1 MNNKKGTDYYLQTM
15 KRYNEIQTL
24 VDRYLA
30 AETSPEEERR
40 LALALH
46 NLAADSTE
54 PLPDDWQAVATIL
67 GELTLGEALYDEA
80 IARRSA
86 QSSASPLTPVSQQ
99 RAESRKFPLW
109 RWAVAAVIV
118 LTAGLG
124 VVLYQ
129 SHSFLRPEENPSS
142 TSGTLLSHQRDS
154 IVPPVEHA
162 DPAGCITES
171 NRLNQSTQP
180 LASASTAGQKKK
192 VRGKARPVP
201 QGEAAEPAV
210 ASVGSSIDEQADI
223 ELLGNQQ
230 PSLGFKEQDLDLLAQ
245 DVRNI
250 RQRGERL
257 QRAIDAMTIKTS
269 VLENN

>member
-1 MNNKKGTDYYLQTM
+1 M
-15 KRYNEIQTL
+15 KEDNEIQNL

-30 AETSPEEERR
+30 AETSPAEDRR
-40 LALALH
+40 LALTLH
-46 NLAADSTE
+46 ELAAASTD
-54 PLPDDWQAVATIL
+54 PMPADWQAVATIL

-99 RAESRKFPLW
+99 RAVSRKFPLW

-129 SHSFLRPEENPSS
+129 SHSFLRLEESPRP
-142 TSGTLLSHQRDS
+142 TSGTLVSRQRDS

-162 DPAGCITES
+162 EPAGCITES

-192 VRGKARPVP
+192 TCRMDKPVP

-223 ELLGNQQ
+223 ELLENQQ

-245 DVRNI
+245 DVHNI

-257 QRAIDAMTIKTS
+257 QRAIDAMTIKTP

>member
-1 MNNKKGTDYYLQTM
+1 M
-15 KRYNEIQTL
+15 KEDNEIQNL

-30 AETSPEEERR
+30 AETSPAEDRR
-40 LALALH
+40 LALTLH
-46 NLAADSTE
+46 ELAAASTD
-54 PLPDDWQAVATIL
+54 PMPADWQAVNIIL
-67 GELTLGEALYDEA
+67 GELTLGEALYDEILA
-80 IARRSA
+80 HRSPVGSFA
-86 QSSASPLTPVSQQ
+86 TSLTSASHQ
-99 RAESRKFPLW
+99 RVVNRKFSLW

-142 TSGTLLSHQRDS
+142 TSGTLVSRQRDS

-171 NRLNQSTQP
+171 NRPNQSTQP

-223 ELLGNQQ
+223 ELLENQQ

-245 DVRNI
+245 DVHNI

-257 QRAIDAMTIKTS
+257 QRAIDAMTIKTP

>member
-1 MNNKKGTDYYLQTM
+1 M
-15 KRYNEIQTL
+15 KEDNEIQNL

-30 AETSPEEERR
+30 AETSPAEDRR
-40 LALALH
+40 LALTLH
-46 NLAADSTE
+46 ELAAASTD
-54 PLPDDWQAVATIL
+54 PLPADWQAVNIIL
-67 GELTLGEALYDEA
+67 GELTLGEALYDEILA
-80 IARRSA
+80 HRSPVG
-86 QSSASPLTPVSQQ
+86 SSATSLTSASQQ
-99 RAESRKFPLW
+99 RAVSRKFPLW

-142 TSGTLLSHQRDS
+142 TSGTLVSRQRDS

-180 LASASTAGQKKK
+180 LASASTVGQKKK

-210 ASVGSSIDEQADI
+210 VAVESSIDEAAGI
-223 ELLGNQQ
+223 ELLEHPQ
-230 PSLGFKEQDLDLLAQ
+230 PSPKIKEQDLDLLAQ
-245 DVRNI
+245 DVHNI

-257 QRAIDAMTIKTS
+257 QRAIDAMTIKTP

>member
-1 MNNKKGTDYYLQTM
+1 M
-15 KRYNEIQTL
+15 KEDNEIQNL

-30 AETSPEEERR
+30 AETSPAEDRR
-40 LALALH
+40 LALTLH
-46 NLAADSTE
+46 ELAAASTD
-54 PLPDDWQAVATIL
+54 PMPADWQAVATIL

-99 RAESRKFPLW
+99 RAVSRKFLLW

-124 VVLYQ
+124 ITLFQ
-129 SHSFLRPEENPSS
+129 GHSFQRLEESPKP
-142 TSGTLLSHQRDS
+142 TSGTLVSHQSDS
-154 IVPPVEHA
+154 IFSPMESA
-162 DPAGCITES
+162 DTADFITEF
-171 NRLNQSTQP
+171 NLLNQPTQP

-223 ELLGNQQ
+223 ELLENQQ

-245 DVRNI
+245 DVHNI

-257 QRAIDAMTIKTS
+257 QRAIDAMTIKTP